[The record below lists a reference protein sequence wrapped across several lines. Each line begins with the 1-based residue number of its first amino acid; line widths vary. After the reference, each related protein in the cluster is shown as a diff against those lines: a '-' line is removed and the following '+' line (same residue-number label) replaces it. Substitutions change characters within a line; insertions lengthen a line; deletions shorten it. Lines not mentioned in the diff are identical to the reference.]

1 MKREVKN
8 KLSHH
13 PAPGHWDEV
22 TGKKQVIFTKIVAH
36 RVIFFSCPYCFAKGK
51 LILVL
56 CWKCIDEKKRMSVIG
71 GQEPL
76 LHVALSYR
84 NFTFIM
90 QKKRELLWKLISVAA
105 MLFGTGRNIGGRF
118 SQIWHSLL
126 IFLFHFSFQIFGF
139 QDEDSLI
146 MTFGAK
152 SGCATGSKL
161 TPSGKNHSFGSQC
174 LMTRSKYIC
183 CIVFNSHNNGKK
195 L

>member
-1 MKREVKN
+1 MKRKDVCN
-8 KLSHH
+8 WRPGASTACSTKLQKFYFHH
-13 PAPGHWDEV
+13 AKEQGITLKTDICGCHAVWDRKEHR
-22 TGKKQVIFTKIVAH
+22 GK
-36 RVIFFSCPYCFAKGK
+36 
-51 LILVL
+51 VL
-56 CWKCIDEKKRMSVIG
+56 SN
-71 GQEPL
+71 L
-76 LHVALSYR
+76 
-84 NFTFIM
+84 T
-90 QKKRELLWKLISVAA
+90 
-105 MLFGTGRNIGGRF
+105 LFV
-118 SQIWHSLL
+118 

-183 CIVFNSHNNGKK
+183 CKVFNSHNNGKK